1 MGLNG
6 INMHA
11 QLSCRARD
19 ITFSLCL
26 TLHLLFVC
34 GSSEGSGENVRW
46 RRLILS
52 FTARICD

>member
-1 MGLNG
+1 MSLWVK
-6 INMHA
+6 
-11 QLSCRARD
+11 LSCRARD

-26 TLHLLFVC
+26 TLHPLFVC

-46 RRLILS
+46 HRLILS